1 MKLLISAFL
10 YLLILPCAHA
20 QEITIPDSINPPA
33 DHTLI
38 LITHAK
44 GYQIYQCRL
53 QDGQHHW
60 QLTGPD
66 ATLFNEQGTLV
77 GSHFIGPKWKY
88 RDNSIVAGHLIEKV
102 TAPHHSAVP
111 WLLVKGTNP
120 QGTGLFNTVSFINRI
135 NTQGGVKPS
144 TGCNSNHLGSE
155 RAIAYQA
162 DYLFYSKN
170 ND

>member
-1 MKLLISAFL
+1 MKFLIATFL

-20 QEITIPDSINPPA
+20 QEITIPDSLVPPA

-53 QDGQHHW
+53 QDGQYHW

-77 GSHFIGPKWKY
+77 GSHFIGPKWTY
-88 RDNSIVAGHLIEKV
+88 RDNSIVAGRLIQKF
-102 TAPHHSAVP
+102 TAPHHSAIP
-111 WLLVKGTNP
+111 WLLVKGINH
-120 QGTGLFNTVSFINRI
+120 QGTGLFNTVSFINRM
-135 NTQGGVKPS
+135 NTQGGVKPN